1 MRMNEKKSGLEC
13 LREEMKKR
21 GCNDTQ
27 VRTKGVAVALD
38 ILASANANG
47 EMHIYQDIQAA
58 ETQLSNVER
67 EISFA
72 LAKLGTIERD
82 LVLKR
87 SSAIDEIK
95 QLNVAKAELNNYIED
110 FKKSLLECETA
121 EGRDRL
127 KAAQMYINTVTVKTG
142 YDNTAFITC
151 LGAILAGQSIGAV
164 KEIKKLNPK
173 LFEKTPV
180 DFMDVGII

>member
-1 MRMNEKKSGLEC
+1 MADKKSGLEC
-13 LREEMKKR
+13 LREEMRKR
-21 GCNDTQ
+21 GCSEQQTNS
-27 VRTKGVAVALD
+27 KAVAIVLD

-47 EMHIYQDIQAA
+47 EMHIYQDIQTA

-72 LAKLGTIERD
+72 LSKLGTVERD
-82 LVLKR
+82 LVIKK

-95 QLNVAKAELNNYIED
+95 QLEVAKAELDNYIED

-127 KAAQMYINTVTVKTG
+127 RAAQMYINTVTVKTC

-151 LGAILAGQSIGAV
+151 LGAILTGQSIGIV
-164 KEIKKLNPK
+164 KELKKINPE
-173 LFEKTPV
+173 LFKTKEEV
-180 DFMDVGII
+180 DWI